1 MCVYSALVAMSALLA
16 MQPLVG
22 AAWAPD
28 HILRIGN
35 ATLAADCTERQSV
48 TINGTSPGPTLRA
61 QEGDNSVWIRVFN
74 DMEAENTTL
83 HWHGISQYGSPFAD
97 GTPATSQ
104 WPIAPGNYFDYEF
117 KLAAG
122 SAGTYMYHTHVGF
135 SVVTAYGAF
144 IVEDSDAPP
153 YDYDDERVV
162 VLGDFYYKSD
172 YNLSAG
178 LLAAPFKWTND
189 PQALTVNGNAY
200 GECDSEVKACQSG
213 CHTEVVS
220 VEPDRTYRIRVIG
233 ATALSF
239 LYMALEDH
247 PSFELIEVDGD
258 YVNTHKASFL
268 EVASGQ
274 RYSFL
279 LRTKS
284 IDELRALGKTRFWA
298 NLESRWRTTR
308 SYGAWILEYNT
319 TKLPGDGADPY
330 STLPHLNKTIP
341 LPDEA
346 PFWVM
351 NEVTPLD
358 ATQAP
363 PDDSEVSRTIFVD
376 GTQLNSG
383 PSDAQKTFWQTHG
396 YMYSEEMPATPYLI
410 QAYQGGLTIDYDAA
424 IANEGYDNTT
434 HSLPV
439 RAGEVV
445 DIVFLNVAS
454 ASGTLEAHPWH
465 IHGKHP
471 YVMAYGLGEFSE
483 EAYAAARANMTAPIK
498 RDTVMVYAGPEG
510 MAYSNTTIPQGQVAG
525 WTVFRL
531 RADVPGA
538 FMLHCHIQPHFTMGM
553 GTVLLIGMEELP
565 PLPEGFADQYMTYN
579 ATPQDV
585 PTSFF
590 ALAGGRVIRRTS

>member
-1 MCVYSALVAMSALLA
+1 MAALLA
-16 MQPLVG
+16 MQPLV

-28 HILRIGN
+28 HILRINN
-35 ATLAADCTERQSV
+35 ATVAADCTERQSV
-48 TINGTSPGPTLRA
+48 TINGTSPGPTLRVR
-61 QEGDNSVWIRVFN
+61 ESDESVWIRVYN

-104 WPIAPGNYFDYEF
+104 WPIAPGGYFDYEF
-117 KLAAG
+117 KLDPG

-135 SVVTAYGAF
+135 SVVTAYGAL
-144 IVEDSDAPP
+144 IVEDKEAPP
-153 YDYDDERVV
+153 FEYDDERLV

-172 YNLSAG
+172 YNLSSG
-178 LLAAPFKWTND
+178 LLAAPFQWTND

-200 GECDSEVKACQSG
+200 GECDPAVKTCKSG
-213 CHTEVVS
+213 CHTEVIS

-247 PSFELIEVDGD
+247 PGFELIEVDGD
-258 YVNTHKASFL
+258 YVNKHNASFL

-279 LRTKS
+279 LHTKS
-284 IDELRALGKTRFWA
+284 VDELRALGKTRFWA

-308 SYGAWILEYNT
+308 SYGGWILEY
-319 TKLPGDGADPY
+319 KVDDLLAEGADPNAKV
-330 STLPHLNKTIP
+330 PQLNKTIP
-341 LPDEA
+341 LPAEA

-351 NEVTPLD
+351 NELTPLD
-358 ATQAP
+358 STQAP
-363 PDDSEVSRTIFVD
+363 PEDSEVSRVILVD

-383 PSDAQKTFWQTHG
+383 DKAHQKTFWQTHG
-396 YMYSEEMPATPYLI
+396 YQYTEDMPSVPYLI
-410 QAYQGGLTIDYDAA
+410 QAYEGGLNIDYDAA
-424 IANEGYDNTT
+424 LANDGYDNTT
-434 HSLPV
+434 HSMPI

-454 ASGTLEAHPWH
+454 PTGTLEAHPWH

-471 YVMAYGLGEFSE
+471 YVMAYGLGEFSQ
-483 EAYAAARANMTAPIK
+483 EAYVAARKNMTAPIK
-498 RDTVMVYAGPEG
+498 RDTVMGASILYGYLIPLCSLPNLVYAGPEG

-565 PLPEGFADQYMTYN
+565 PLPDGFADQY
-579 ATPQDV
+579 
-585 PTSFF
+585 
-590 ALAGGRVIRRTS
+590 L